1 MFANDPRPTG
11 SLLYSGQMTRSVAI
25 VQSCYI
31 PWKGYFDLIAAVD
44 EFILYDDRQFTR
56 RDWRNRNRIKTQQGT
71 QWLTIPV
78 ETKGRYHQ
86 RIDETVE
93 SDPDWAGHHWKTL
106 AHNYAAAPYF
116 ADYRDEL
123 ETLYESVTE
132 DRLSLVNRH
141 FLEAINRLLGITTAL
156 TWSTDYE
163 AEGTKTERLVSL
175 CRAAGATAYV
185 SGPRARSYLDE
196 GAFAEAGIELSFFD
210 YGDYPHPPFDHAV
223 TVLDLILNTGREAPR
238 YMKVAGA
245 AAGQRA

>member
-1 MFANDPRPTG
+1 
-11 SLLYSGQMTRSVAI
+11 MTRSVAI

-56 RDWRNRNRIKTQQGT
+56 RDWRNRNRIKTPQGA

-86 RIDETVE
+86 RIDETVI
-93 SDPDWAGHHWKTL
+93 SDPDWGAQHWKTL

-123 ETLYESVTE
+123 QALYASATA

-141 FLEAINRLLGITTAL
+141 FLDAINRMLGITT
-156 TWSTDYE
+156 TVSWSTDYE

-175 CRAAGATAYV
+175 CGAAGATAYL

-196 GAFAEAGIELSFFD
+196 AAFAEARIDVAYFD
-210 YGDYPHPPFDHAV
+210 YAAYPEYEQLYPPFDHAV
-223 TVLDLILNTGREAPR
+223 TVLDLILNTGPEAPR
-238 YMKVAGA
+238 YLKTVGA